1 MQRSE
6 TIMHLI
12 WVNQTELTMH
22 KRLIII
28 AAALLASAAAV
39 SGQTFERHNRWIV
52 GGDIIKSVYHDI
64 GAGVSGIYGR
74 QYSETIFLGV
84 GFGMNTHMAKRGTS
98 TVTFTDNDGNTVV
111 RTRLPYNWS
120 VAVPVYA
127 DLQIDFS
134 SRRSPFYAEV
144 KAGGIVTCEIERV
157 RGTESYN
164 NLEWTPFGETG
175 ILLGLHIGKRF
186 ALAKGG
192 EINLSLG
199 GDCIMGWGID
209 FPVSLGVSYG
219 F

>member
-1 MQRSE
+1 MQRWKGK
-6 TIMHLI
+6 MHLI
-12 WVNQTELTMH
+12 WVTLTELTMH

-28 AAALLASAAAV
+28 VAALLASAAAV

-52 GGDIIKSVYHDI
+52 GGNVIKSFYHDI
-64 GAGVSGIYGR
+64 GMGVSGIYGR
-74 QYSETIFLGV
+74 QYSETVFLGV
-84 GFGMNTHMAKRGTS
+84 GFGMNTHMTKNGTT
-98 TVTFTDNDGNTVV
+98 TVSFTDKEGNTFVK
-111 RTRLPYNWS
+111 TTLPYHWS

-144 KAGGIVTCEIERV
+144 KAGCIITYEIERV
-157 RGTESYN
+157 RGTENYN